1 MAAQKAGEAIRAR
14 EDAGAP
20 PEKIYV
26 RDIVYVAVLMLLDL
40 LSAGKS
46 PVEIFGN

>member
-1 MAAQKAGEAIRAR
+1 MAAQKAGEANRAR

-26 RDIVYVAVLMLLDL
+26 RDMVYVAVLMLLDL
-40 LSAGKS
+40 LNAGKS
-46 PVEIFGN
+46 PIEIFGN